1 MMNTND
7 FLNFLNTLSADFD
20 IRGDVVD
27 TTELIN
33 NKHFITID
41 TCYTNDTGRYETGI
55 KIDSDQWI
63 IVESYPNRASAVI
76 GHDEWIKRCNML
88 PIELLNIQDGE
99 IYIYE

>member
-7 FLNFLNTLSADFD
+7 FLNFLDILSAGFD

-41 TCYTNDTGRYETGI
+41 TCYTNDTGRYELVLR
-55 KIDSDQWI
+55 Q
-63 IVESYPNRASAVI
+63 IVINGLSLKAI
-76 GHDEWIKRCNML
+76 L
-88 PIELLNIQDGE
+88 IEHLL
-99 IYIYE
+99 